1 MLQVGVGALGNTNT
15 GSASHLH
22 SSLLR
27 TAHLSELGKAGSP
40 VKQHDTACS
49 GVSPGNSMQVTTL
62 EHNMAASMFK
72 ALRQRV
78 FLTEEE
84 TDPESGSN
92 LLTVTSE
99 QVTASG
105 LTGNSIF

>member
-1 MLQVGVGALGNTNT
+1 MI
-15 GSASHLH
+15 
-22 SSLLR
+22 
-27 TAHLSELGKAGSP
+27 
-40 VKQHDTACS
+40 
-49 GVSPGNSMQVTTL
+49 TL
-62 EHNMAASMFK
+62 EHNTAASTFK

-84 TDPESGSN
+84 TDPENGSN

-105 LTGNSIF
+105 LTRNSIF